1 MANRFDAAPAEGL
14 LNQRTLARTRALA
27 IVPLLM
33 TIALVS
39 QFNRYSMA
47 KAGVMRIMPQYS
59 ISPTRMGM
67 IYSAFLVTYTIF
79 MIPGG
84 LFIDRFGT
92 RAALMMV
99 CFSSALFVTLT
110 GVVGLTL
117 SEPGSIFLA
126 LLLVRGLMG
135 IFSAPLHPS
144 GARAVGTWVPPTG
157 RSRTNGMING
167 AALVG
172 IAASPPLFGA
182 MIKWLDWPL
191 AFVVMGV
198 VTLIL
203 GLVWTV
209 LAADA
214 PESEQVPEEMPDAST
229 AWHTLLQSPG
239 LMLVTL
245 SYACVG
251 YFQYMFFY
259 WVDYYFEKVLNLPT
273 AISQNYAAIPPL
285 AMAVG
290 MPLGGWLSDKIEHA
304 RGTPS
309 SRKIVPMLG
318 ISAGAVLLFVG
329 VYAREPAWIV
339 MWFSLAFAAVGMA
352 EGPCWATA
360 VDLGGRRGGAAAG
373 ILNTGGNAGG
383 FLAPYLTPLIG
394 QHYGWGPAVTLG
406 GVICLSG
413 ALAWLWIDPQEKRRD
428 LVR

>member
-1 MANRFDAAPAEGL
+1 
-14 LNQRTLARTRALA
+14 
-27 IVPLLM
+27 M

-47 KAGVMRIMPQYS
+47 KAGVMRIMPQYN

-99 CFSSALFVTLT
+99 CFSSAIFVTLT
-110 GVVGLTL
+110 GVVGFTL
-117 SEPGSIFLA
+117 SESGSIFLA

-214 PESEQVPEEMPDAST
+214 PESEQVPEDMPDAST
-229 AWHTLLQSPG
+229 AWHTLLQSPA
-239 LMLVTL
+239 
-245 SYACVG
+245 S
-251 YFQYMFFY
+251 
-259 WVDYYFEKVLNLPT
+259 
-273 AISQNYAAIPPL
+273 
-285 AMAVG
+285 
-290 MPLGGWLSDKIEHA
+290 
-304 RGTPS
+304 
-309 SRKIVPMLG
+309 
-318 ISAGAVLLFVG
+318 
-329 VYAREPAWIV
+329 
-339 MWFSLAFAAVGMA
+339 
-352 EGPCWATA
+352 CW
-360 VDLGGRRGGAAAG
+360 
-373 ILNTGGNAGG
+373 
-383 FLAPYLTPLIG
+383 
-394 QHYGWGPAVTLG
+394 
-406 GVICLSG
+406 
-413 ALAWLWIDPQEKRRD
+413 
-428 LVR
+428 